1 MILRAR
7 MIKFASKN
15 RNMEKVLAENVK
27 RLCKQQKKQLK
38 DLASEM
44 GVDPASLNRA
54 MYGNARL
61 DTIEK
66 MATALSVPIKI
77 LFEPLDNDEVEGYI
91 KVKGKIYQFNSREEL
106 NKILRK

>member
-1 MILRAR
+1 
-7 MIKFASKN
+7 
-15 RNMEKVLAENVK
+15 MEKVLAENVK

-38 DLASEM
+38 DLAAEM

-66 MATALSVPIKI
+66 MANALGVSIKSLFDPI
-77 LFEPLDNDEVEGYI
+77 DNDIIEGYI
-91 KVKGKIYQFNSREEL
+91 KIKGKIYQFYNKEEL
-106 NKILRK
+106 NKILERQ

>member
-1 MILRAR
+1 
-7 MIKFASKN
+7 
-15 RNMEKVLAENVK
+15 MEKVLAENVK

-61 DTIEK
+61 DTIKK
-66 MATALSVPIKI
+66 MAVALKVSIKNLFDPI
-77 LFEPLDNDEVEGYI
+77 DNDTVEGYI
-91 KVKGKIYQFNSREEL
+91 KIKGKIYQISSREEL
-106 NKILRK
+106 ENLLKYN